1 MPRKCVCSNP
11 NYDKDVERFAFALDR
26 HWKDDAFKS
35 ILSSLRPKADR
46 DDMEKYF

>member
-1 MPRKCVCSNP
+1 MTRKCVCTNP
-11 NYDKDVERFAFALDR
+11 NCDKVVERFAFALGR

-46 DDMEKYF
+46 DNIEKYF